1 MVEDKYRIKITP
13 KANDDLDEIYSYIV
27 GEVFNENAAENL
39 MDNSKNVAFRD
50 MVAILGCYGFNMSR
64 VTGSH
69 HVFINTE
76 VKEIINIQ
84 NVSGQVKP
92 YQVKQF
98 LKLVEK
104 YNFQAKGVE

>member
-1 MVEDKYRIKITP
+1 MAT
-13 KANDDLDEIYSYIV
+13 L
-27 GEVFNENAAENL
+27 
-39 MDNSKNVAFRD
+39 
-50 MVAILGCYGFNMSR
+50 LGYYGFNLSR

-69 HVFINTE
+69 HTFINPE

-104 YNFQAKGVE
+104 YNLQVKGVE